1 MKNIIGLL
9 LITLLLF
16 SCKEEPKNEEQ
27 LQLESRIETYDS
39 LMKEAIKAHDVIM
52 PDMGRLLSLKKK
64 LEAQKIEGDQAMEIE
79 NVQMDLQKAYDD
91 MFTWMEDYS
100 SKFPYGEPS
109 PSTAKELNKKMP
121 ILEEEVK
128 EIKELKDFT
137 LQTIEKAEILLQ
149 K

>member
-64 LEAQKIEGDQAMEIE
+64 LEVQKIEGD
-79 NVQMDLQKAYDD
+79 
-91 MFTWMEDYS
+91 T
-100 SKFPYGEPS
+100 PC
-109 PSTAKELNKKMP
+109 
-121 ILEEEVK
+121 
-128 EIKELKDFT
+128 
-137 LQTIEKAEILLQ
+137 
-149 K
+149 